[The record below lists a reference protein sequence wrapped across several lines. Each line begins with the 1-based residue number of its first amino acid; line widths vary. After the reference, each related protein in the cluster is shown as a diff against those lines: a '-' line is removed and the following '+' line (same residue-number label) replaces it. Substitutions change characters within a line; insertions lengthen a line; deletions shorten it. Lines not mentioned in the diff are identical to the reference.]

1 MTKKGEKRYD
11 ISENKLK
18 EAPKMHLKETTR
30 QSTNNNKDTNSNK
43 DKSVN
48 AATAES
54 STKTVVDNATK
65 TGGVEVIKVNR
76 LRSDSQEEEQ
86 LKEVTN
92 QAKSQFKAARIDN
105 DESSDVSAFLII
117 ILNQRIWIIQIY
129 EKGGVW
135 YLFFLPRKSTRS
147 LFCNCQ
153 NIWILR

>member
-48 AATAES
+48 AAAAES
-54 STKTVVDNATK
+54 STKTVVNNATK

-117 ILNQRIWIIQIY
+117 I
-129 EKGGVW
+129 
-135 YLFFLPRKSTRS
+135 
-147 LFCNCQ
+147 
-153 NIWILR
+153 